1 MSKNSSDII
10 LGPHLTEKTVRLGE
24 QGKFV
29 FWVHPDA
36 NKIEIAKAIE
46 DIYNAG
52 KKKDK
57 DKISVLKVNVINQR
71 GKLKRVNWKS
81 KGYRAN
87 RRKAIITLEPGQ
99 LLEGFGV

>member
-1 MSKNSSDII
+1 MSKNATDII

-24 QGKFV
+24 GGKFV

-46 DIYNAG
+46 SIYNSG

-57 DKISVLKVNVINQR
+57 DKITVLKVNVMNQK
-71 GKLKRVNWKS
+71 GKLKRVSFKS
-81 KGYRAN
+81 KGHRPD

-99 LLEGFGV
+99 ILEGFGV